1 MTKSGK
7 MKTGIL
13 ICAAAA
19 ALCVGS
25 AAAYFTDS
33 DTAVNTFTIG
43 KVELDLQEPGYV
55 PETDITPGEE
65 IQKDPQIKNTGVN
78 DEYVFLT
85 VTIPYANITVAEAD
99 GTKGAKADTELFTY
113 TVNSGWTELGAAEK
127 NTSEKFYTHTY
138 VYGTASACTA
148 LAANTV
154 TPALFNTVK
163 MVNAVEDE
171 GLENTSGQITVNA
184 YGIQTSNLGL
194 DGSVT
199 SPSDILNIVR
209 KQAPASTK
217 TNEDAV
223 TDIVGN

>member
-99 GTKGAKADTELFTY
+99 GHDP
-113 TVNSGWTELGAAEK
+113 
-127 NTSEKFYTHTY
+127 
-138 VYGTASACTA
+138 AS
-148 LAANTV
+148 
-154 TPALFNTVK
+154 
-163 MVNAVEDE
+163 
-171 GLENTSGQITVNA
+171 LENAWEKIKLVDRPKVLACRTTPGK
-184 YGIQTSNLGL
+184 GIDFMENKAFYHAGLPDEKGWARAFEQVEKELTAVGISLEEALG
-194 DGSVT
+194 G
-199 SPSDILNIVR
+199 
-209 KQAPASTK
+209 
-217 TNEDAV
+217 AV
-223 TDIVGN
+223 